1 MRANKRFLSW
11 NRISTLKKALVP
23 TFISL
28 DVLFK
33 FIVDRINSTT
43 MRANI
48 YKLLHLGKRE
58 VGLRLKG
65 LLVIYS
71 LWKMFY
77 SIEIVHF
84 FHFFE
89 RDIHAFEI
97 FPFYHSIKS
106 FWNKEGLKWLVQTR
120 KGITFSWLQFSDYRL
135 TICEILAFF
144 FQKPCVI

>member
-1 MRANKRFLSW
+1 
-11 NRISTLKKALVP
+11 
-23 TFISL
+23 
-28 DVLFK
+28 
-33 FIVDRINSTT
+33 

-84 FHFFE
+84 FYFLFE
-89 RDIHAFEI
+89 RDVHAFEI
-97 FPFYHSIKS
+97 F
-106 FWNKEGLKWLVQTR
+106 
-120 KGITFSWLQFSDYRL
+120 
-135 TICEILAFF
+135 FF
-144 FQKPCVI
+144 P